1 MKEKIAK
8 ALWRTGKF
16 EWAEEVVELAQEI
29 ADAVGEL
36 PYAVGECERCG
47 FIVAWD
53 KVEEAQI
60 AKRLWREY
68 LENSMLDYGLAGRD
82 PSFEDWLNR
91 REDA

>member
-1 MKEKIAK
+1 MKEKIEGI
-8 ALWRTGKF
+8 L
-16 EWAEEVVELAQEI
+16 VESGWVPRRYAQPLAQEI

-60 AKRLWREY
+60 AKHLYWEY
-68 LENSMLDYGLAGRD
+68 EESPYNTEGFEYYLD
-82 PSFEDWLNR
+82 NR